1 MCFNKSHYKY
11 ARIERDNQ
19 FETARKT
26 WQKDAKGSTSGGSGE
41 THRRSGKERCGCSSS
56 LQRTLKDH
64 LSPHNLT
71 DQPLSKRMKL
81 VEGKVQT
88 NQAKSITWSP
98 SALGPQV
105 SCRCDK
111 HPGTESRSLDWGT
124 V

>member
-81 VEGKVQT
+81 GGGE
-88 NQAKSITWSP
+88 SP
-98 SALGPQV
+98 DKPGQVHHVVPKRPGP
-105 SCRCDK
+105 
-111 HPGTESRSLDWGT
+111 PGELPL
-124 V
+124 